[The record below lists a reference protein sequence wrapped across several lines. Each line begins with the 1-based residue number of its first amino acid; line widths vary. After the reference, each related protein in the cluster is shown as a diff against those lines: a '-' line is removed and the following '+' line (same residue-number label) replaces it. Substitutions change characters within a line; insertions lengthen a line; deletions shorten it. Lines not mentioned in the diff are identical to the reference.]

1 MLADEKIV
9 EMWLSRQLDE
19 GYMLSVDLSEFLG
32 VTTSICPI
40 HMLPCLLT
48 RRPTKIVPS
57 VLTSENISRA
67 RAVHTT
73 LNL

>member
-19 GYMLSVDLSEFLG
+19 GYMLSVDLSKFLG

-48 RRPTKIVPS
+48 
-57 VLTSENISRA
+57 
-67 RAVHTT
+67 
-73 LNL
+73 